1 MNELITIHLIVG
13 FTAALPA
20 ILMRFV
26 NTEKPNMWF
35 GYRTPGS
42 LKSEHTWK
50 FANEYSA
57 KAMVW
62 VAISTILTQIF
73 LYFTLE
79 NFEGQILISSGVMTI
94 GIIMVLAL
102 TESKISNLF
111 DKDGKPKNPE
121 ADKF

>member
-1 MNELITIHLIVG
+1 
-13 FTAALPA
+13 
-20 ILMRFV
+20 
-26 NTEKPNMWF
+26 MWF

-57 KAMVW
+57 KALVW

-79 NFEGQILISSGVMTI
+79 NMEGQILISSGVMTI

-111 DKDGKPKNPE
+111 DKDGNPKNSE
-121 ADKF
+121 ADRF

>member
-1 MNELITIHLIVG
+1 MNELIIIHLVVG

-35 GYRTPGS
+35 GYRTPSS

-62 VAISTILTQIF
+62 VAVSTILSQIF
-73 LYFTLE
+73 LYFTLDNAE
-79 NFEGQILISSGVMTI
+79 AQILISSGVMTI
-94 GIIMVLAL
+94 GIIIVLAL
-102 TESKISNLF
+102 TEGKMSNLF

-121 ADKF
+121 ADRF